1 MLILEHGENPIRL
14 TTSARDDA
22 LSLADGA
29 RHIAGRFASKE
40 WWILVATSDDAA
52 LPLFSVGAVAGL
64 AGPDDA
70 CEVVTVDVMIEEY
83 RVMVHYRILFV
94 RKAVVGAKA
103 LAGMLEACGA
113 GRQFDPAGPRDVI
126 MFTAAA
132 DRSELLPAVLDCLLK
147 HGRGPSATA
156 GPTPGA

>member
-1 MLILEHGENPIRL
+1 MLIRECGENPIRL
-14 TTSARDDA
+14 TTSTRDDA

-40 WWILVATSDDAA
+40 WWTLIATSNSAA
-52 LPLFSVGAVAGL
+52 LPLLSVGAVAGL

-70 CEVVTVDVMIEEY
+70 CEVVTVDVIIEEH

-113 GRQFDPAGPRDVI
+113 GREFDPASPRDVI
-126 MFTAAA
+126 MFTAAE
-132 DRSELLPAVLDCLLK
+132 DRSDLLPAVFDCLLK
-147 HGRGPSATA
+147 RGRGPSAAA
-156 GPTPGA
+156 GSTPGA